1 MSMILVARSPRG
13 ERTGTWLRERK
24 VANRRLCWR
33 VLGAVAL
40 ALVTSAALA
49 VWIARPDDRTL
60 AQIASLRAQ
69 IVAQKVQLQQ
79 VRADAERDVSQMA
92 VKLGELQA
100 DSARLD
106 ALGERLVAAGKLDP
120 NEFNF
125 AEPAGIGGPEK
136 TVPPQRSLPFD
147 LSVSMEELAHRFDQQ
162 QTQLGV
168 LQSLLADRQV
178 IANLTP
184 TGMPVHEG
192 FITSPYGERIDPFT
206 GHESFHPGIDIGVPF
221 GERVHAV
228 AAGIVTYAGVRT
240 GYGKVVEIDHGDGY
254 MTRYAHNSKLLAHVG
269 EYVRE
274 GTVIA
279 DAGSTGRSTG
289 PHVHFE
295 VWRDG
300 HLVNPMLYVRR

>member
-1 MSMILVARSPRG
+1 MGMILVARSLRG
-13 ERTGTWLRERK
+13 ERTSTWLKERR

-33 VLGAVAL
+33 VIAGVAL
-40 ALVTSAALA
+40 AVVASAALA
-49 VWIARPDDRTL
+49 VWIAQPDDRTL
-60 AQIASLRAQ
+60 AQIASMHQQ
-69 IVAQKVQLQQ
+69 IAAQKVELAQ
-79 VRADAERDVSQMA
+79 VRADAERDVSRMA

-120 NEFNF
+120 AEFNF

-136 TVPPQRSLPFD
+136 SVPPARSLPFD
-147 LSVSMEELAHRFDQQ
+147 LSVSMEELARRFDTQ

-184 TGMPVHEG
+184 SGMPVREG

-206 GHESFHPGIDIGVPF
+206 GRGSFHPGIDIGVPY

-228 AAGIVTYAGVRT
+228 AAGIVTYAGVRI

-254 MTRYAHNSKLLAHVG
+254 MTRYAHNSKLVAHVG

-300 HLVNPMLYVRR
+300 RLVNPMVYVRR